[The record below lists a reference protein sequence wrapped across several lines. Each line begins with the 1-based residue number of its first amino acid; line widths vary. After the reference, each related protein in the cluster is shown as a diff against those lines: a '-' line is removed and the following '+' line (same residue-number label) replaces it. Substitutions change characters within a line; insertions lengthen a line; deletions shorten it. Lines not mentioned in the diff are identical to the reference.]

1 MVILVLQFAVH
12 AVDPNF
18 QAKLERLGISSGA
31 KLVRR
36 MNQAQTLQD
45 LVVYRLSRPT
55 KQLPFEIIEE
65 RFLQLRAL
73 GLDLDAAV
81 NFNGGNIRSLY
92 AWYCFS
98 SDEYKARQYSNLIKY
113 LKLNVEKIG
122 IPQGVPLVF
131 RREEVKNLKQQYG
144 YWLFECWNRHREP
157 RFCELSSLISS
168 SIKEIKNFNM
178 SLDTELVV
186 AEKDAGEDKEK
197 LNLLLIVNRYIK
209 SLEEF
214 KKKGPEAN
222 LLKSEKEVKNLVYEK
237 ILDKE

>member
-12 AVDPNF
+12 PNF

-122 IPQGVPLVF
+122 IPEGVPLVF